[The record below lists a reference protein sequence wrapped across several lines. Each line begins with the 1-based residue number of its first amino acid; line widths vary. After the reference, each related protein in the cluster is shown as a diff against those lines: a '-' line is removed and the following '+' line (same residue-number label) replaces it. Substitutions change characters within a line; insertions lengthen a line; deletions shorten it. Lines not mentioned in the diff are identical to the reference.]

1 MRVLLIAAIAFAGSV
16 AQAAAVTIEFMST
29 PSIGSMNYRATG
41 DVDWMPATVTGFHG
55 AFETASSSVDVDID
69 GLFATH
75 DLTGFSQGAFVTVV
89 GKNATA
95 WAFNYDPYVG
105 DEVTRWLPVSSSLAG
120 VPEPPAAL
128 LGLAA
133 AAGLALVRRVY

>member
-1 MRVLLIAAIAFAGSV
+1 MRVLLLAAVAFVGSV
-16 AQAAAVTIEFMST
+16 AQAAAVTVEFMST

-41 DVDWMPATVTGFHG
+41 DVAWQPATVNGFHG
-55 AFETASSSVDVDID
+55 AFETASTSVDVDID

-89 GKNATA
+89 GKSATA
-95 WAFNYDPYVG
+95 WWFNYDPYIG
-105 DEVTRWLPVSSSLAG
+105 DEVNRWLPVSSSLAG
-120 VPEPPAAL
+120 VPEPSAAM

-133 AAGLALVRRVY
+133 AAGLALIRRV

>member
-1 MRVLLIAAIAFAGSV
+1 MRVLLLAATAFVGSV
-16 AQAAAVTIEFMST
+16 AQAAAVTIEFMSP
-29 PSIGSMNYRATG
+29 PSIGSMSYRATG
-41 DVDWMPATVTGFHG
+41 DVAWQPATVNGFHG
-55 AFETASSSVDVDID
+55 AFETTAPSVDVDID

-120 VPEPPAAL
+120 VPEPSAAL

-133 AAGLALVRRVY
+133 AAGLAMIRRAY